1 MLEVFALHPSDFNKS
16 LDELIMFMAQVA
28 HCYPDDLA
36 SFAGQLVNILETHNT
51 VLDPDMRKVIKFV
64 IAY

>member
-28 HCYPDDLA
+28 HCYPDDLG
-36 SFAGQLVNILETHNT
+36 SLAGQLVNILETHNT
-51 VLDPDMRKVIKFV
+51 VLDPDMRKVISF
-64 IAY
+64 